1 MHYVQGKAVDDFTE
15 IPRDRL
21 EKTFLVNI
29 VGMIS
34 LAQKALPH
42 MKPGSAIINVRWN
55 FNMLPYGISCLHAS
69 ACGCPY
75 SEARKLCGCTT
86 LPRVQS
92 LCNALH
98 QRIWIKELALISHSL
113 VHTHI
118 ANRMLCSAADFANV
132 EECRLHP

>member
-1 MHYVQGKAVDDFTE
+1 MLLEQVLALLQPLQSALLEAKLHQKGAVPCVQGKAVDDFTE

-55 FNMLPYGISCLHAS
+55 SNMLPYGISCLHACLWVS
-69 ACGCPY
+69 I
-75 SEARKLCGCTT
+75 
-86 LPRVQS
+86 Q
-92 LCNALH
+92 
-98 QRIWIKELALISHSL
+98 
-113 VHTHI
+113 
-118 ANRMLCSAADFANV
+118 
-132 EECRLHP
+132 

>member
-1 MHYVQGKAVDDFTE
+1 MLLENRSWLCRNSSDCFGRRHSTIKSAVHYVQGKAVDDFTE

-55 FNMLPYGISCLHAS
+55 FNMLPYGISCLHACLWVS
-69 ACGCPY
+69 I
-75 SEARKLCGCTT
+75 
-86 LPRVQS
+86 Q
-92 LCNALH
+92 
-98 QRIWIKELALISHSL
+98 
-113 VHTHI
+113 
-118 ANRMLCSAADFANV
+118 
-132 EECRLHP
+132 